1 MQVDKK
7 GASRKV
13 FRNTVVAAIVGAGA
27 FMFIQAGGP
36 PNQVDS
42 STVRGLAADDA
53 IVTVQGNGSRVL
65 HVFVSADCGYC
76 KKIEP
81 ELGQLRD
88 VTIYRHLLPGHNA
101 EGRKLALD
109 VWCAADKGQAWQEVT
124 RDRRIAVSK
133 ACDGAA
139 LDRNRD
145 AALEMGLTAT
155 PSVITENGAVG
166 SGMMSAGALELQLL
180 QK

>member
-1 MQVDKK
+1 MQVAKK
-7 GASRKV
+7 IAPKNLLYKV
-13 FRNTVVAAIVGAGA
+13 ALVGMIAGGLV
-27 FMFIQAGGP
+27 MFLKPGGP
-36 PNQVDS
+36 PTRVS
-42 STVRGLAADDA
+42 STEARALATGDA
-53 IVTVQGNGSRVL
+53 IATVQGEGHRVL
-65 HVFVSADCGYC
+65 HVFVSADCTYC

-109 VWCAADKGQAWQEVT
+109 VWCAPDKGRAWQDVT
-124 RDRRIAVSK
+124 RDLRIALAA

-145 AALEMGLTAT
+145 AALKMGLAVT
-155 PSVITENGAVG
+155 PSIITGNGAVG
-166 SGMMSAGALELQLL
+166 SGMMSAGELELQLL

>member
-1 MQVDKK
+1 MQVAKK
-7 GASRKV
+7 IAVKNLLYKV
-13 FRNTVVAAIVGAGA
+13 ALVGMIAGGV
-27 FMFIQAGGP
+27 FVFLKPGGP
-36 PNQVDS
+36 PARVS
-42 STVRGLAADDA
+42 STEARALATGDA
-53 IVTVQGNGSRVL
+53 IASVQGDGRRVL
-65 HVFVSADCGYC
+65 HVFVSADCAYC

-124 RDRRIAVSK
+124 RDRRIALST

-145 AALEMGLTAT
+145 AALKMGLTVT
-155 PSVITENGAVG
+155 PSIVTEDGAVG
-166 SGMMSAGALELQLL
+166 SGMMSAGELELQLL